1 LAEQL
6 SVDPDKIHVVSP
18 FMGGAFGSRG
28 SLTQRTA
35 LIAVVARRCPR

>member
-18 FMGGAFGSRG
+18 FMGGAFGS
-28 SLTQRTA
+28 L
-35 LIAVVARRCPR
+35 ARSRSAPR